1 MQLILNWKS
10 SIILL
15 KINLINPKVY
25 TLNCLFLHCRIGF
38 EKECSAE
45 ITDKANQLQIYGY
58 SKVIDSS
65 AFVLFFTHEPD
76 GALALIQKLDFQSL
90 IFIRQWFVCAGLQD
104 NLPVNDRLTPLM
116 VAVHALPQVKEVFVE
131 TPDTNSGKELL
142 VLGNKFSVPFVKSL
156 EKNHRIS
163 PDSKW
168 RMHLL
173 FVSTEQAYLGVSPIR
188 NSSVWAMGIPRLRLP
203 KSAPSRA
210 TLKLEEAWHH
220 FIPAE
225 KWDDLLAPGMQAVDL
240 GAAPGGWTWQL
251 VQRSIYVQAIDNG
264 PMDAELMDS
273 GLVTHI
279 KSDGFIFEPKKPV
292 DWLVCDI
299 VDKPA
304 RTSSLITKWFA
315 QAYCRY
321 AVFNLKLPMKQRYLE
336 VNLCHE
342 KITSALRQKNI
353 NVQLQFKQLFHD
365 REEVTGFI
373 FVKK

>member
-1 MQLILNWKS
+1 MNH
-10 SIILL
+10 
-15 KINLINPKVY
+15 
-25 TLNCLFLHCRIGF
+25 LFLHCRAGF
-38 EKECSAE
+38 EKECAAE
-45 ITDKANQLQIYGY
+45 ITDLAGEVGVYGY
-58 SKVIDSS
+58 SKTKDNS
-65 AFVLFFTHEPD
+65 AYVVFITHEPN
-76 GALALIQKLDFQSL
+76 GAMQLQQELRFRKL
-90 IFIRQWFVCAGLQD
+90 IFTRQWFVTQTPITD
-104 NLPVNDRLTPLM
+104 LPVTDRVTPLL
-116 VAVHALPQVKEVFVE
+116 VAAQQFPIARELLLE
-131 TPDTNSGKELL
+131 TVDTNDGKELSGL
-142 VLGNKFSVPFVKSL
+142 SKKFTAPFSTALRKNQLMSVKS
-156 EKNHRIS
+156 
-163 PDSKW
+163 PW
-168 RMHLL
+168 RLHLV
-173 FVSTEQAYLGVSPIR
+173 FITGTEAYLGVSLYS
-188 NSSVWAMGIPRLRLP
+188 NSSPWPMGIARLRLP
-203 KSAPSRA
+203 KEAPSRA

-220 FIPAE
+220 FIPAAD
-225 KWDDLLAPGMQAVDL
+225 WDMRLASGMRAVDL

-264 PMDAELMDS
+264 PMNVELMDS
-273 GLVTHI
+273 GLVTHV

-342 KITSALRQKNI
+342 KITSALQQKGI
-353 NVQLQFKQLFHD
+353 HVQLQFKQLFHD

>member
-1 MQLILNWKS
+1 MLIK
-10 SIILL
+10 
-15 KINLINPKVY
+15 KV
-25 TLNCLFLHCRIGF
+25 THLNCLFLHCRIGF
-38 EKECSAE
+38 EKEAAAE
-45 ITDKANQLQIYGY
+45 ITDKAHQLQIYGY
-58 SKVIDSS
+58 SKVLDAS
-65 AFVLFFTHEPD
+65 AYVLFFTHEPE
-76 GALALIQKLDFQSL
+76 GALALIQKLNFQRL

-104 NLPVNDRLTPLM
+104 NLPVNDRLTPLL
-116 VAVHALPQVKEVFVE
+116 AVVETLPVSREVIVE
-131 TPDTNSGKELL
+131 TPDTNTGKELL
-142 VLGNKFSVPFVKSL
+142 VLGNKFSVPFVKAL
-156 EKNHRIS
+156 EKKQRVAAKS
-163 PDSKW
+163 QW

-173 FVSTEQAYLGVSPIR
+173 FVSTQQAYLGVSPIQ
-188 NSSVWAMGIPRLRLP
+188 NASQWAMGIPRLRLP

-225 KWDDLLAPGMQAVDL
+225 KWDDLLAPGMKAVDL

-264 PMDAELMDS
+264 PMNVELMDS

-279 KSDGFIFEPKKPV
+279 KEDGFLFEPKKPV

-304 RTSSLITKWFA
+304 RTSSLITQWFA
-315 QAYCRY
+315 KGHCRY
-321 AVFNLKLPMKQRYLE
+321 AVFNLKLPMKQRYHE

-342 KITSALRQKNI
+342 KIVSALKSKQIQVN
-353 NVQLQFKQLFHD
+353 LQFKQLFHD

-373 FVKK
+373 SLI